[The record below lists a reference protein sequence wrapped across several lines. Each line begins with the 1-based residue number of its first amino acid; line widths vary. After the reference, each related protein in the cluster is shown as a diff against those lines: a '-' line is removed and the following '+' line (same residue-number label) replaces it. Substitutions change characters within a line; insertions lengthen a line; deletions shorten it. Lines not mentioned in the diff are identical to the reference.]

1 MTGEP
6 DLVTGEAVVLE
17 LPIAQVASR
26 AAAFAID
33 VAVQAGAL
41 LLFML
46 ALTVSGVTDEALLAA
61 LALSFFVLVRVGYSV
76 LFETL
81 GRGITLGKM
90 AMGLR
95 VVRDDGGPVRFR
107 QALTRALAGAIV
119 DFGPVLAWS
128 AVALFVS
135 LFSPRSKRVGDYL
148 AGTVVIRERAP
159 RTVAPHITMPPA
171 LAGWAAQLDL
181 TGLSDELAL
190 MARQYLARYA
200 ELSDR
205 ARDPLG
211 HQLVQDVAARIG
223 APPPWGVPPWAYL
236 QAVLA
241 ERRRRAGGYVGT
253 PVGAQ
258 QMAAQQ
264 MGAQQAGASP
274 VVPPSPPVVAPA
286 REVGAQQVVAPPV
299 VAPPP
304 EVGAPQAPARQV
316 GAPQVG
322 APGAPVAAA
331 PVAPP
336 PTAEPGEPTPPRGFA
351 PPS

>member
-1 MTGEP
+1 M
-6 DLVTGEAVVLE
+6 TGEAVVLE

-46 ALTVSGVTDEALLAA
+46 ALTVSRVTDEALLAA
-61 LALSFFVLVRVGYSV
+61 LALGFFVLVRVGYSV

-107 QALTRALAGAIV
+107 QTLTRALAGAIV

-171 LAGWAAQLDL
+171 LEGWAAQLDL

-205 ARDPLG
+205 AREPLG

-253 PVGAQ
+253 PGWAPV
-258 QMAAQQ
+258 AAPVVPVAVPQV
-264 MGAQQAGASP
+264 GASP
-274 VVPPSPPVVAPA
+274 VVPPP
-286 REVGAQQVVAPPV
+286 
-299 VAPPP
+299 
-304 EVGAPQAPARQV
+304 
-316 GAPQVG
+316 PQVG
-322 APGAPVAAA
+322 AQRVAAPSAEVGAPVAAV
-331 PVAPP
+331 PVTS
-336 PTAEPGEPTPPRGFA
+336 PTAEPGEPTPPRGFV

>member
-128 AVALFVS
+128 AVA
-135 LFSPRSKRVGDYL
+135 PAVGDSGAVRGL
-148 AGTVVIRERAP
+148 F
-159 RTVAPHITMPPA
+159 RTN
-171 LAGWAAQLDL
+171 
-181 TGLSDELAL
+181 SC
-190 MARQYLARYA
+190 
-200 ELSDR
+200 
-205 ARDPLG
+205 
-211 HQLVQDVAARIG
+211 
-223 APPPWGVPPWAYL
+223 
-236 QAVLA
+236 
-241 ERRRRAGGYVGT
+241 
-253 PVGAQ
+253 
-258 QMAAQQ
+258 
-264 MGAQQAGASP
+264 
-274 VVPPSPPVVAPA
+274 APA
-286 REVGAQQVVAPPV
+286 ASGRNF
-299 VAPPP
+299 
-304 EVGAPQAPARQV
+304 
-316 GAPQVG
+316 
-322 APGAPVAAA
+322 AA
-331 PVAPP
+331 
-336 PTAEPGEPTPPRGFA
+336 GK
-351 PPS
+351 

>member
-1 MTGEP
+1 MGADYSGAVTGEP

-61 LALSFFVLVRVGYSV
+61 LALGFFVLVRVGYSV

-107 QALTRALAGAIV
+107 QTLTRALAGAIV

-171 LAGWAAQLDL
+171 LEGWAAQLDL

-205 ARDPLG
+205 AREPLG

-253 PVGAQ
+253 PGWTPV
-258 QMAAQQ
+258 AAPVVPVAVPQV
-264 MGAQQAGASP
+264 GASP
-274 VVPPSPPVVAPA
+274 VVSPP
-286 REVGAQQVVAPPV
+286 
-299 VAPPP
+299 
-304 EVGAPQAPARQV
+304 
-316 GAPQVG
+316 PQVG
-322 APGAPVAAA
+322 AQRVAAPSAEVGAPVAAV
-331 PVAPP
+331 PVTS
-336 PTAEPGEPTPPRGFA
+336 PTAEPGEPTPPRGFV

>member
-1 MTGEP
+1 M
-6 DLVTGEAVVLE
+6 TGEAVVLE

-33 VAVQAGAL
+33 VAVQAAAL
-41 LLFML
+41 VLFML
-46 ALTVSGVTDEALLAA
+46 ALSVSGVTDEALFAA

-81 GRGITLGKM
+81 SRGRTLGKM

-148 AGTVVIRERAP
+148 AGTVVIRERAA
-159 RTVAPHITMPPA
+159 RTVAPNIAMPPA

-205 ARDPLG
+205 AREPLG
-211 HQLVQDVAARIG
+211 HQLAQDVAARIG
-223 APPPWGVPPWAYL
+223 TPPPWGVPPWAYL

-241 ERRRRAGGYVGT
+241 ERRRRAGGY
-253 PVGAQ
+253 
-258 QMAAQQ
+258 
-264 MGAQQAGASP
+264 AGAP
-274 VVPPSPPVVAPA
+274 GWPL
-286 REVGAQQVVAPPV
+286 
-299 VAPPP
+299 
-304 EVGAPQAPARQV
+304 
-316 GAPQVG
+316 
-322 APGAPVAAA
+322 APGAPAVPQQVVVPQQA
-331 PVAPP
+331 PVAVPQPTSAPP
-336 PTAEPGEPTPPRGFA
+336 PAAPGEPTPGASAPQVPVPQTPVAAPPASQPPPAEPGEPTPPRGFA